1 VTADVGAVGLI
12 LGATFGVLAKV
23 KLDDSNRG
31 GCVANNVCDSAGF
44 ALRNDARSFGDLS
57 TVFFIAGG
65 VVVATG
71 VTLFVLGGPRRE
83 EGAAPVHA
91 TLSVGPQSL
100 LLRGSF

>member
-1 VTADVGAVGLI
+1 VTADAGAVGII

-65 VVVATG
+65 VVVAAG
-71 VTLFVLGGPRRE
+71 VTLFVLGPRRE
-83 EGAAPVHA
+83 EGSTSPHA
-91 TLSVGPQSL
+91 TLSVGPQSV